1 VEHRTLIAVAA
12 AGVGALALAAMGA
25 ILWLGGGPVG
35 AAGSAA
41 EAPSLPA
48 PAPVVGRSEP
58 AEPPSASPSAPAA
71 RPPVGPARPDP
82 AEDPA
87 WQRLP
92 VTTAFRALGP
102 IGRDL
107 RAGARRSR
115 LEVARCFRD
124 YPGAAGDAQRPAVL
138 ELLLEGR
145 AGELEV
151 VGVRVGEAGS
161 SPPEQVE
168 CVRFILRGFRIPAST
183 ALVGQRFKVRLPL
196 EP

>member
-1 VEHRTLIAVAA
+1 MQLRTLITVAA
-12 AGVGALALAAMGA
+12 AGVGALGLAAMGA
-25 ILWLGGGPVG
+25 ILWLGGDPVG
-35 AAGSAA
+35 VAGDAAK
-41 EAPSLPA
+41 APSLPA
-48 PAPVVGRSEP
+48 PAPGVGRSGP
-58 AEPPSASPSAPAA
+58 LEPPSGSPSLPAA
-71 RPPVGPARPDP
+71 RPPVVPSRPDP

-92 VTTAFRALGP
+92 VTAAFRALGP

-107 RAGARRSR
+107 RAGVRRSR
-115 LEVARCFRD
+115 LEVARCLRD
-124 YPGAAGDAQRPAVL
+124 HPGPAGAPAVL

-151 VGVRVGEAGS
+151 VGARVGEARS

-168 CVRFILRGFRIPAST
+168 CARSLLQGYRIPAST
-183 ALVGQRFKVRLPL
+183 ALAGQRFKVRLPL

>member
-1 VEHRTLIAVAA
+1 MELRTLIAVAA
-12 AGVGALALAAMGA
+12 AGMGALALGAMGA

-35 AAGSAA
+35 AAGGAA
-41 EAPSLPA
+41 QAPSLPA
-48 PAPVVGRSEP
+48 PAPGAGRSGP
-58 AEPPSASPSAPAA
+58 AEPPPVAPSPPAA
-71 RPPVGPARPDP
+71 RSPGVPARPDP

-107 RAGARRSR
+107 RAGTRRSR
-115 LEVARCFRD
+115 LEVARCLRD
-124 YPGAAGDAQRPAVL
+124 HPGTAGAPGRPAVL

-151 VGVRVGEAGS
+151 VGVRIGEVGS

-168 CVRFILRGFRIPAST
+168 CARSLLQGYRIPAST
-183 ALVGQRFKVRLPL
+183 ALAGQRFKVRLPL